1 VAFRLAFSVFVLRL
15 FEAVEND
22 SKIMAYLYVAV
33 LSVFWYFSQLF
44 KELATNTANL
54 LSIKIKS
61 ALAMLLYAKLSKL
74 TSYVVNNSEHRYK
87 LPNLLSNVLTLI
99 EQRTATIIQVSVF
112 PAMVIGITIILYMRI
127 GWPCFVG
134 LAIIL
139 LVVPIV
145 VSIAGKKS

>member
-1 VAFRLAFSVFVLRL
+1 
-15 FEAVEND
+15 
-22 SKIMAYLYVAV
+22 MYVAV

-74 TSYVVNNSEHRYK
+74 TSYVVNNSEHRHK

-99 EQRTATIIQVSVF
+99 
-112 PAMVIGITIILYMRI
+112 
-127 GWPCFVG
+127 
-134 LAIIL
+134 
-139 LVVPIV
+139 
-145 VSIAGKKS
+145 